1 MQIINLDL
9 QKKDGFNKAI
19 TARRGESG
27 WQFGVRLF
35 DGGLQYATTSGDKL
49 AFKVT
54 TPSGNYAKVD
64 ATYTNGMVTVT
75 LNSQIT
81 SEAGY
86 YRKAY
91 IEITNGT
98 KIRTTQDII
107 FFSLGNS
114 DISAGQ
120 AHYYVSELDKLL
132 KQLND
137 EFDEWLVERE
147 QDYAD
152 LLNRV
157 NQLANRIT
165 GLDTK
170 LDDIIAQ
177 LQKFEINTRNVFD
190 LSLMTQPESFTK
202 SRYDGHTMDIKA
214 WGLAAFD
221 NKATIAMFEPNK
233 TYHTEYFAEVLEIS
247 TTDKLYAA
255 AAHGGMC
262 LYSGK
267 TGYPTV
273 WIAEG
278 VVGDFDN
285 LQVGDKVKR
294 SKTFTTPTELH
305 NPDANYQI
313 LTYGRRDV
321 NGVVDAVRF
330 HNVMIQEGSMF
341 TGYQTNENN
350 TLTRFDERQYKKSIF
365 VDPRLVGKLPPT
377 AEPIEGKEITITYT
391 PNGIALKN
399 TTDRR
404 LRVYWNAS
412 TLGLSAEQSKQA
424 FELSMR
430 LRSSSG
436 LGILEFGF
444 GNGDNLQISPTY
456 SWEFYSGIVMAQSS
470 TGFSI
475 WLNPNQSIDIIE
487 LYMTPIN
494 TSTVTLTLP
503 EGINIDAFVSRG
515 YFKLRNALGTLPPEI
530 ASNTFF
536 YLENRPLDS
545 GSNVKQTLTVRT
557 GANLGSADYT
567 YTRQRVNGTWGVW
580 QRLLTAVVDANQ
592 VVKAGV
598 DLNDE
603 KISGEFIYS
612 NPTNAPKAGQTWYG
626 NIQRYG
632 GAFVMQTLYNVN
644 GYDDMYVRKCANTTW
659 QEWRKVAPELFSDG
673 RVDTVAVDFNT
684 LKETDT
690 VVNTSA
696 TNSPDGAASTSWYTQ
711 IIRYGSSGNYVYQRA
726 TRISSVYQN
735 TYERQLFNGTW
746 TPWRLL
752 DAPYI
757 DQILGTESNANKITT
772 TQNIQLEATT
782 SANLPTSGSG
792 VYYYLETI
800 ARADNYVTQRAT
812 LRGGD
817 MRTYTRQS
825 HNGVWSA
832 WQLIPQYGG
841 YLPTQNQGQD
851 LSVFT
856 TTGSFMIYAPTGAP
870 MDGTYIWYIEVDA
883 YNATSCKQRA
893 TVYGLSDQEWTRQR
907 VNNVWTEWVKVLKD
921 TNSLPRVEITDFK
934 TGWGHYS
941 GSSRLTVRKVN
952 GMVSLDGVFTNT
964 VEMATGAD
972 GDERIVATLPEG
984 YRPDT
989 IITGMRMNGSGTT
1002 SWLLSIKPNGDIC
1015 YSRHTDS
1022 GVSGWT
1028 GRQTVGKWFA
1038 THAVF
1043 PSA

>member
-35 DGGLQYATTSGDKL
+35 DGGLQYATTSGDKF

-64 ATYTNGMVTVT
+64 ATYANGMVTVT

-177 LQKFEINTRNVFD
+177 LQKVEINTTNVLD
-190 LSLMTQPESFTK
+190 TSLLTVPESNV
-202 SRYDGHTMDIKA
+202 RRRVDGQSFDVRSWGAAVFNNSATMQ
-214 WGLAAFD
+214 
-221 NKATIAMFEPNK
+221 MFEPNK
-233 TYHTEYFAEVLEIS
+233 TYHTKYIAELLSLTGGNV
-247 TTDKLYAA
+247 TVTG
-255 AAHGGMC
+255 HFGMC
-262 LYSGK
+262 IYSGK
-267 TGYPTV
+267 EGFPTV
-273 WIAEG
+273 WITQVTQPAD
-278 VVGDFDN
+278 VANMKVGDTLVMETTFEAPAELYN
-285 LQVGDKVKR
+285 PEAGYQV
-294 SKTFTTPTELH
+294 L
-305 NPDANYQI
+305 A
-313 LTYGRRDV
+313 YGRRDAS
-321 NGVVDAVRF
+321 GVVDAVRF
-330 HNVMIQEGSMF
+330 HDVMIQEGSIF
-341 TGYQTNENN
+341 TGLQTNPDN
-350 TLTRFDERQYKKSIF
+350 TLTRFDEERLVKSILI
-365 VDPRLVGKLPPT
+365 DPKMTGTNPPT
-377 AEPIEGKEITITYT
+377 IEGGTGTPTTEVTYSST
-391 PNGIALKN
+391 GEMRIKNLSNGRA
-399 TTDRR
+399 
-404 LRVYWNAS
+404 RVYW
-412 TLGLSAEQSKQA
+412 TIQQLGLD
-424 FELSMR
+424 FELSKQPFNVKLVAR
-430 LRSSSG
+430 VTS
-436 LGILEFGF
+436 
-444 GNGDNLQISPTY
+444 NGSQI
-456 SWEFYSGIVMAQSS
+456 EVGYSGQ
-470 TGFSI
+470 TG
-475 WLNPNQSIDIIE
+475 NPIFNVTAMMDTYTATIKAEVNNAFCIYLQQGETLVIRE
-487 LYMTPIN
+487 LYIYPANTDITSKRIATIEDGLPEVKTMVTGTPDTLQN
-494 TSTVTLTLP
+494 PDANTLTQSGRWKVYAGTNMPPLP
-503 EGINIDAFVSRG
+503 VA
-515 YFKLRNALGTLPPEI
+515 
-530 ASNTFF
+530 
-536 YLENRPLDS
+536 S
-545 GSNVKQTLTVRT
+545 GSYYWYFEVINFNPDNCLQRASLRYSGNPSTSN
-557 GANLGSADYT
+557 GNYE
-567 YTRQRVNGTWGVW
+567 YTRQLVNSQWGTWQRFDLEATDGNNFSKTGV
-580 QRLLTAVVDANQ
+580 N
-592 VVKAGV
+592 
-598 DLNDE
+598 LNDE
-603 KISGEFIYS
+603 KIGGRYIYI

-673 RVDTVAVDFNT
+673 RVDTAAVDFNT

-696 TNSPDGAASTSWYTQ
+696 TNSPDGATNTSWYTQ

-726 TRISSVYQN
+726 TRISSLYQN
-735 TYERQLFNGTW
+735 TYERQLFNNTW

-757 DQILGTESNANKITT
+757 DQILGVESNANKITT
-772 TQNIQLEATT
+772 TQNLQLEATT

-792 VYYYLETI
+792 IYYYLEVI
-800 ARADNYVTQRAT
+800 ARADNYVFQRAT

-817 MRTYTRQS
+817 MTTYTRQS
-825 HNGVWSA
+825 HNGVWS
-832 WQLIPQYGG
+832 P
-841 YLPTQNQGQD
+841 
-851 LSVFT
+851 
-856 TTGSFMIYAPTGAP
+856 
-870 MDGTYIWYIEVDA
+870 
-883 YNATSCKQRA
+883 
-893 TVYGLSDQEWTRQR
+893 
-907 VNNVWTEWVKVLKD
+907 WVKVAKD
-921 TNSLPRVEITDFK
+921 DNSLPRVEITDFK

-941 GSSRLTVRKVN
+941 DNSRLTVRKVN

-964 VEMATGAD
+964 VEMPNGAD
-972 GDERIVATLPEG
+972 TNERIVATLPEG

-989 IITGMRMNGSGTT
+989 IITGMRMNASGTT
-1002 SWLLSIKPNGDIC
+1002 TWLLSIKPNGDIC
-1015 YSRHTDS
+1015 YSRHIDS
-1022 GVSGWT
+1022 GVSGWV